1 MKIMMSA
8 GEVSGDMHAAAVAKE
23 IKKINPEFSEWA
35 EFVCKKPAY
44 ELFMI

>member
-23 IKKINPEFSEWA
+23 IKKINLEADFLN
-35 EFVCKKPAY
+35 CC
-44 ELFMI
+44 LF